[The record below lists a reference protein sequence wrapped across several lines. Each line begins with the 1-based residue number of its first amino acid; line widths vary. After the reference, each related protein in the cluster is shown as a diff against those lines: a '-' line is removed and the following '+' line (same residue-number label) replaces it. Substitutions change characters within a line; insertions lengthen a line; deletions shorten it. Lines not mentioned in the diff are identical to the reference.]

1 MSAGPKK
8 AGGKLGLGVK
18 KLGEKVDD
26 SLFEQ
31 APAPEAPPPVSDP
44 LVTSGTAATSAA
56 AANMRSPVEAAKP
69 AGSRF
74 AYDTLTQVP
83 VRTEC
88 MCLTCRLPQLGV
100 CTSLFVL
107 TPVSKV
113 TCLVVLCRSLKCS
126 EARMGT

>member
-1 MSAGPKK
+1 MCLPSFLTLGAARLVSAGPKK

-31 APAPEAPPPVSDP
+31 PPAPVSDP
-44 LVTSGTAATSAA
+44 LVTAGTAATPAGA
-56 AANMRSPVEAAKP
+56 GNVRSPAEAAKP

-83 VRTEC
+83 VR
-88 MCLTCRLPQLGV
+88 
-100 CTSLFVL
+100 
-107 TPVSKV
+107 
-113 TCLVVLCRSLKCS
+113 
-126 EARMGT
+126 

>member
-1 MSAGPKK
+1 MCLPSFLTLGAARLVSAGPKK

-31 APAPEAPPPVSDP
+31 PPAPEAPPPVSDP
-44 LVTSGTAATSAA
+44 LVTAGTAATPAGA
-56 AANMRSPVEAAKP
+56 GNVRSPAEAAKP

-83 VRTEC
+83 VR
-88 MCLTCRLPQLGV
+88 
-100 CTSLFVL
+100 
-107 TPVSKV
+107 
-113 TCLVVLCRSLKCS
+113 
-126 EARMGT
+126 